1 MDMIDILIAVKK
13 SFTSE
18 TESLV
23 KRAKQAMD
31 DAETVVENVSAVE
44 DRAIAAAETAEEAAA
59 SLEDIT
65 STVDTKISAYDTETV
80 APMRADIDAL
90 EAAQI
95 TDYVSDFATST
106 STTSAAVT
114 TTITAN
120 RNGKT
125 DVSQTFKNYQSKGQ
139 NTDGSM
145 TQKAITTE
153 LNALAQA
160 IEDID
165 TGGGTV
171 PTFPTDD
178 AGKILM
184 VGDDGSI
191 IASSLTEESIINTQM
206 ATNTYMPKRAIGLT
220 IDYENKTMTYLEGS
234 YAPDNLACYAD
245 RKRCILKNGKPVAYY
260 GDSNYIEDGS
270 LGEVMVELPPVWY
283 RRNILE
289 SALANGQGHYIK
301 KEQIFISDTE
311 QAGLELHPL
320 FQKDIEGTALP
331 AYVGAYEGYIEN
343 DYGYTILHSIAGV
356 QPTTN
361 ITYQEA
367 KTAAEHNGSDYAL
380 TDLNF
385 ESYNQLMMLMEFGTF
400 NIQDAFY
407 PGVSKITNT
416 SSNYCAAV
424 LTGATSFLGNDSGE
438 ALSSTSVVN
447 GVSTTYTESG
457 KVSISYRGMENPYGN
472 TWRYADNL
480 AVNNAVKIFINGSNP
495 HYETYYFQQNDG
507 WISGFNATTMP
518 YFIPISTSIKAD
530 STYPVGDYTY
540 IAKQTDDTCI
550 VVAGAYNL
558 EQQTGPFIYAVNR
571 LANDSSSIWRGARLM
586 LVEQGGV
593 Q

>member
-31 DAETVVENVSAVE
+31 DAETVVENVSAIE

-59 SLEDIT
+59 SLEDIV
-65 STVDTKISAYDTETV
+65 STIDTKINAYDTETV
-80 APMRADIDAL
+80 APMRADIEAL
-90 EAAQI
+90 QEAQI
-95 TDYVSDFATST
+95 TDYVSDFAAST

-125 DVSQTFKNYQSKGQ
+125 DVSQIFKNYQSKGQ

-165 TGGGTV
+165 TGGGTI
-171 PTFPTDD
+171 PTFSTDD

-191 IASSLTEESIINTQM
+191 VASSLTEESIINTQM
-206 ATNTYMPKRAIGLT
+206 ATNTYMPDHTIGLT
-220 IDYENKTMTYLEGS
+220 IDYINKTCEYLAGS
-234 YAPDNLACYAD
+234 AQPEELACYTG
-245 RKRCILKNGKPVAYY
+245 RRRCVLNNNRQVVAYF
-260 GDSNYIEDGS
+260 GDANYTEDGS
-270 LGEVMVELPPVWY
+270 LGNVMVELPPVWY
-283 RRNILE
+283 RRVILE
-289 SALANGQGHYIK
+289 SAAATNNQGNFIK
-301 KEQIFISDTE
+301 KEQILISDRPQHGFT
-311 QAGLELHPL
+311 LHPL
-320 FQKDIEGTALP
+320 FKTDAQGNPIL
-331 AYVGAYEGYIEN
+331 AYVGAYEGAIIN
-343 DYGYTILHSIAGV
+343 STMQSIAGV

-361 ITYQEA
+361 VSLQ
-367 KTAAEHNGSDYAL
+367 TATESINEIHLSL
-380 TDLNF
+380 TSIDF
-385 ESYNQLMMLMEFGTF
+385 ESYNQLLMLMEFGTL

-407 PGVSKITNT
+407 SGVSKITT
-416 SSNYCAAV
+416 TGTTYCAAV
-424 LTGATSFLGNDSGE
+424 LTGATSFLGNNSGE

-472 TWRYADNL
+472 TWRYVNGVL
-480 AVNNAVKIFINGSNP
+480 SVQNNAITILNN
-495 HYETYYFQQNDG
+495 TYYLPKQEE
-507 WISGFNATTMP
+507 WISGFNATSAP
-518 YFIPISTSIKAD
+518 YFLPISTSISAD
-530 STYPVGDYTY
+530 SAYPVGDYTFISKTVADGTL
-540 IAKQTDDTCI
+540 IA
-550 VVAGAYNL
+550 VGGAYNSD
-558 EQQTGPFIYAVNR
+558 QQAGPFTYAINR
-571 LANDSSSIWRGARLM
+571 TRDNSASIWRGFRLM
-586 LVEQGGV
+586 SVDGGTV
-593 Q
+593 